1 MNLFSLDISLFSII
15 AIAIAIIAA
24 ALALGPGLAPQRRVG
39 REASSL
45 PSSESTDEAITE
57 ETEVPESE
65 ETKTSSPEEATE
77 IAGQPTRDCP
87 KASVI
92 AYTPE
97 DGELLDEFIE
107 MVCAQDY
114 PDFELILVLD
124 AGAET
129 RAMFVEKY
137 ASIPNI
143 YLTFVPPGSQNL
155 SRRKLA
161 ITLGMKAAKGDVAV
175 ITTSICHIPCA
186 RWLSGIMAPFEESK
200 FTEVVLGYCHP
211 DSEGATGLK
220 GRYRNWYSGITSMQ
234 WIGYALSGHPYRGD
248 GFNIAFRRSLFF
260 DHKGY
265 ARTINLHNGDDDLFV
280 SEISNA
286 SNTKMVLLPS
296 TRLTAMWGTLASKR
310 WIDNRERYDFTSRWL
325 PRGAF
330 RRAGMLSLMQ
340 WVFIAGATACALFS
354 APNLIPAIF
363 SLIAIVLFFTAEIIV
378 YRKACS
384 VTASR
389 RLWFTIPLFM
399 LWKPIG
405 NFIFRWR
412 HRRERIK
419 NFTWRRHH
427 SYYEH

>member
-175 ITTSICHIPCA
+175 ITTSICHIPGA
-186 RWLSGIMAPFEESK
+186 RCS
-200 FTEVVLGYCHP
+200 
-211 DSEGATGLK
+211 
-220 GRYRNWYSGITSMQ
+220 
-234 WIGYALSGHPYRGD
+234 
-248 GFNIAFRRSLFF
+248 
-260 DHKGY
+260 
-265 ARTINLHNGDDDLFV
+265 DLNM
-280 SEISNA
+280 S
-286 SNTKMVLLPS
+286 
-296 TRLTAMWGTLASKR
+296 
-310 WIDNRERYDFTSRWL
+310 
-325 PRGAF
+325 
-330 RRAGMLSLMQ
+330 
-340 WVFIAGATACALFS
+340 
-354 APNLIPAIF
+354 
-363 SLIAIVLFFTAEIIV
+363 
-378 YRKACS
+378 
-384 VTASR
+384 
-389 RLWFTIPLFM
+389 
-399 LWKPIG
+399 
-405 NFIFRWR
+405 
-412 HRRERIK
+412 
-419 NFTWRRHH
+419 
-427 SYYEH
+427 